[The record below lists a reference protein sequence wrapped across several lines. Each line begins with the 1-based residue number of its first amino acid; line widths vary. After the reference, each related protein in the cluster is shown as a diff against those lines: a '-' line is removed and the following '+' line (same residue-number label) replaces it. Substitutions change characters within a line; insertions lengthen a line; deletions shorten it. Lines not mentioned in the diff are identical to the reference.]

1 MAKKAKDKT
10 GDSARRGNGFD
21 PEVTKAFAQRVE
33 LLEAEKQILKD
44 ACKAECEPIASDIK
58 LIVDEAEAAGIPK
71 KAFKKVL
78 AHRAAERKIE
88 AQRRALDMMDQ
99 ADYDNLRLAL
109 GDLRDTPLGQ
119 SSLRSAVRGLGTPVP
134 LTDEEKAKGQTA
146 AFIGKDGTRMSIGAG
161 A

>member
-1 MAKKAKDKT
+1 MAKRAKKD
-10 GDSARRGNGFD
+10 GDGQSARRSNGFD
-21 PEVTKAFAQRVE
+21 PEQVKAFASRVE

-44 ACKAECEPIASDIK
+44 ACKAECEPLNGDIK
-58 LIVDEAEAAGIPK
+58 VIVEEAETAGIPK

-109 GDLRDTPLGQ
+109 GDLGAAAARAAGYGDKH
-119 SSLRSAVRGLGTPVP
+119 SASH
-134 LTDEEKAKGQTA
+134 AHA
-146 AFIGKDGTRMSIGAG
+146 
-161 A
+161 